1 MAQPLLYAL
10 DFDGVIC
17 DSAVETA
24 ITGWKAASQI
34 WPELPAKPPVLFVE
48 QFRQLRP
55 ALETGYEAI
64 LAMRLLHEG
73 VAVETVYNQYQE
85 LTHAL
90 IDEAQLSIDELKR
103 LFGSTRDQWIA
114 ADLADW
120 VTMNPLFPGMAS
132 FLNQL
137 NQHQA
142 WVVITTKQER
152 FVKQILTANGISLAD
167 EHIYGLD
174 RNLSKVEVLRS
185 LLNQQPDLKIRFV
198 EDRLPTLVNVAKQA
212 DLQLVDLVFA
222 AWGYNTANDKIDAI
236 GQGFINQ
243 NLDEFLNGLN

>member
-34 WPELPAKPPVLFVE
+34 WPDLPAKPPMLYVE

-64 LAMRLLHEG
+64 LAMRLLQQG
-73 VAVETVYNQYQE
+73 AAVETIYNQYQG
-85 LTHAL
+85 LTHDLMEQARV
-90 IDEAQLSIDELKR
+90 SIEELKQ
-103 LFGSTRDQWIA
+103 LFGATRDQWIA

-120 VTMNPLFPGMAS
+120 VAMNPLFPGMAS

-137 NQHQA
+137 NQQQA

-174 RNLSKVEVLRS
+174 RNLSKVEVLRN
-185 LLNQQPDLKIRFV
+185 LLNQQPELKICFV

-212 DLQLVDLVFA
+212 DLQTVDLVFA
-222 AWGYNTANDKIDAI
+222 TWGYNTATDKIAAI

-243 NLDEFLNGLN
+243 NLDEFLNRLN